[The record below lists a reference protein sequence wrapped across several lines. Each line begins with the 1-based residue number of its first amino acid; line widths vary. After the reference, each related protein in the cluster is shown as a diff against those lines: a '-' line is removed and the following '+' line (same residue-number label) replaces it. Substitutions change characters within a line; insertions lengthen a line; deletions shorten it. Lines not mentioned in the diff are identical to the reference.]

1 MNNNIINNDI
11 MNNDILNNDILNND
25 KIKKGLPFSFWIK
38 SMLSFRY
45 ISNLSIIISIIAYYM
60 NAYELF
66 FIFSPL
72 IIVNFIL
79 ISCIL
84 FTNLDDF
91 MKTILEKYLPTKTD
105 RDNYK
110 LQFII
115 FIIVWHLLPIIWL
128 FYILEKENL
137 IKLFRPNFMGVYL
150 KSILIPILYYY
161 YESNDYIYGNINY
174 LLYLI
179 MYIILL
185 LSVCV
190 YLFFRDNYY

>member
-1 MNNNIINNDI
+1 MNNNI
-11 MNNDILNNDILNND
+11 MNNDKNN
-25 KIKKGLPFSFWIK
+25 KGLPFSFWIK

-84 FTNLDDF
+84 FTNLDNF
-91 MKTILEKYLPTKTD
+91 MKTILENYLPTKTD

-137 IKLFRPNFMGVYL
+137 IKIFRPNFMGIYL

-190 YLFFRDNYY
+190 YLFFRDTYY

>member
-1 MNNNIINNDI
+1 
-11 MNNDILNNDILNND
+11 MNNDID
-25 KIKKGLPFSFWIK
+25 KNTKVLPFSFWIK
-38 SMLSFRY
+38 SMLSFKF
-45 ISNLSIIISIIAYYM
+45 ISNLSIIISIFAYYM

-66 FIFSPL
+66 FIFSTL

-79 ISCIL
+79 ISFIL

-91 MKTILEKYLPTKTD
+91 MKTILEKYLPSKID

-110 LQFII
+110 IQFII
-115 FIIVWHLLPIIWL
+115 FIILWHLLPIVWL

-137 IKLFRPNFMGVYL
+137 IKLFRPNFMGIYF

-161 YESNDYIYGNINY
+161 YESNEHIYGNINY

-185 LSVCV
+185 LGVCIFL
-190 YLFFRDNYY
+190 YLE

>member
-1 MNNNIINNDI
+1 MNNNLKNNTTV
-11 MNNDILNNDILNND
+11 
-25 KIKKGLPFSFWIK
+25 LPFSFWIK

-45 ISNLSIIISIIAYYM
+45 ISNLSIICAIIAYYM

-72 IIVNFIL
+72 IIVNFII
-79 ISCIL
+79 ISWIL
-84 FTNLDDF
+84 LTNLDDI
-91 MKTILEKYLPTKTD
+91 MTTVLEKYLPLKTN

-110 LQFII
+110 VLFTILVI
-115 FIIVWHLLPIIWL
+115 LWHVLPIIWL

-137 IKLFRPNFMGVYL
+137 VKLFRPNFMGLYL
-150 KSILIPILYYY
+150 KSVLIPILYYY

-179 MYIILL
+179 IYIILL
-185 LSVCV
+185 LGVCI
-190 YLFFRDNYY
+190 YIFLE

>member
-1 MNNNIINNDI
+1 MNMNNSINNSI
-11 MNNDILNNDILNND
+11 NRHNKRLHTTS
-25 KIKKGLPFSFWIK
+25 LPSRFWLK
-38 SMLSFRY
+38 SMLSFKY
-45 ISNLSIIISIIAYYM
+45 ISNLSIIITIIAYYM

-84 FTNLDDF
+84 CTNLDDF
-91 MKTILEKYLPTKTD
+91 MKTTLETYLPTKTE

-110 LQFII
+110 IQFIL
-115 FIIVWHLLPIIWL
+115 FILLWHLLPIVWL

-137 IKLFRPNFMGVYL
+137 IKLFRPNFMGIYL

-161 YESNDYIYGNINY
+161 YESNEFVYGTINY
-174 LLYLI
+174 SLYLI

-190 YLFFRDNYY
+190 YLYLE

>member
-1 MNNNIINNDI
+1 MINNHIINNNTKTD
-11 MNNDILNNDILNND
+11 N
-25 KIKKGLPFSFWIK
+25 KKLPFSFWIK
-38 SMLSFRY
+38 SMLSFKF
-45 ISNLSIIISIIAYYM
+45 ISNLSIIITIIAYYM

-79 ISCIL
+79 ISWIL

-91 MKTILEKYLPTKTD
+91 MKTILEKYLPTKTQ
-105 RDNYK
+105 RESYK
-110 LQFII
+110 IQFII
-115 FIIVWHLLPIIWL
+115 FILLWHLLPIVWL

-137 IKLFRPNFMGVYL
+137 IKLFRPNFMGLYL

-174 LLYLI
+174 LFYLI

-185 LSVCV
+185 LGVCI
-190 YLFFRDNYY
+190 YLFLE

>member
-1 MNNNIINNDI
+1 MNNHNVNDI
-11 MNNDILNNDILNND
+11 DIDKNKNNRLNNTL
-25 KIKKGLPFSFWIK
+25 LPFSFWLK
-38 SMLSFRY
+38 SMLSFKF
-45 ISNLSIIISIIAYYM
+45 ISNLSIIITIIAYYM
-60 NAYELF
+60 NAYDLF

-79 ISCIL
+79 ICCIL

-91 MKTILEKYLPTKTD
+91 MKTTLEHYLPTKTA

-110 LQFII
+110 LQFIL
-115 FIIVWHLLPIIWL
+115 FILVWHLLPIVWL
-128 FYILEKENL
+128 FHILEKENL
-137 IKLFRPNFMGVYL
+137 IKLFRPNFMGIYL

-161 YESNDYIYGNINY
+161 YQSNDSIYGTINY

-185 LSVCV
+185 LSICI
-190 YLFFRDNYY
+190 YLYLE

>member
-1 MNNNIINNDI
+1 
-11 MNNDILNNDILNND
+11 MNNDID
-25 KIKKGLPFSFWIK
+25 KHNKLLPFSFWLK
-38 SMLSFRY
+38 SMISFRF
-45 ISNLSIIISIIAYYM
+45 ISNFTIIITIIAYYM

-72 IIVNFIL
+72 LIVNFIL

-91 MKTILEKYLPTKTD
+91 MTTLLEKYLPNKTD

-110 LQFII
+110 LLFII

-128 FYILEKENL
+128 FYILEKEHL
-137 IKLFRPNFMGVYL
+137 IKLFRPNFMGIYL

-161 YESNDYIYGNINY
+161 YESNDTIYGNINY
-174 LLYLI
+174 LLYLV

-185 LSVCV
+185 LAVCIYI
-190 YLFFRDNYY
+190 YLE

>member
-1 MNNNIINNDI
+1 MINNDTI
-11 MNNDILNNDILNND
+11 NNTKL
-25 KIKKGLPFSFWIK
+25 LPFSFWIK
-38 SMLSFRY
+38 SMLSFKF
-45 ISNLSIIISIIAYYM
+45 ISNLSIIITIIAYYM

-79 ISCIL
+79 ISLIL

-91 MKTILEKYLPTKTD
+91 MKTILEKYLPSKID

-110 LQFII
+110 IQFII
-115 FIIVWHLLPIIWL
+115 FIILWHLLPIVWL

-137 IKLFRPNFMGVYL
+137 IKLFRPNFMGLYF

-174 LLYLI
+174 LFYLI

-185 LSVCV
+185 LCVCI
-190 YLFFRDNYY
+190 YLFLQ

>member
-1 MNNNIINNDI
+1 MNTN
-11 MNNDILNNDILNND
+11 
-25 KIKKGLPFSFWIK
+25 KILPFSFWIK
-38 SMLSFRY
+38 SMLSLRY

-60 NAYELF
+60 NAYEIL

-79 ISCIL
+79 ICCIL

-91 MKTILEKYLPTKTD
+91 MKTILETYLPNKDD

-110 LQFII
+110 LQFVI
-115 FIIVWHLLPIIWL
+115 FIILWHLLPIIWL
-128 FYILEKENL
+128 FYILDKENL
-137 IKLFRPNFMGVYL
+137 IQIFRPNFMGIYL
-150 KSILIPILYYY
+150 KSILKPILYYY
-161 YESNDYIYGNINY
+161 YESNEYIYGNINY

-185 LSVCV
+185 LGVCINL
-190 YLFFRDNYY
+190 YLQ